1 MKRKA
6 HFSGQW
12 KHMGHGPC
20 DQFARTGNLARYTDD
35 PELIA
40 REALN
45 LINYF
50 RFDVLDLRGEESDK
64 LRK

>member
-1 MKRKA
+1 
-6 HFSGQW
+6 
-12 KHMGHGPC
+12 MGHGPC
-20 DQFARTGNLARYTDD
+20 DQFARTGNLPRYTDD